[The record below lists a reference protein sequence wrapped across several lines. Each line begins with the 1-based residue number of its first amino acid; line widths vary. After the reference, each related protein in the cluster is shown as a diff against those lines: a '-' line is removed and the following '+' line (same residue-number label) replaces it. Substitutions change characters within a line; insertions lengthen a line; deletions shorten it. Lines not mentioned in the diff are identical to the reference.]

1 MEPIEDGHGEWTCTN
16 CGQFFLDKTW
26 SYCPICGSQIE
37 WSSHT
42 LPNLEKELKSECLHI
57 KCRKAYLL

>member
-26 SYCPICGSQIE
+26 SYCPMCGSPIE
-37 WSSHT
+37 WDSHT
-42 LPNLEKELKSECLHI
+42 LPTLEKELKSE
-57 KCRKAYLL
+57 